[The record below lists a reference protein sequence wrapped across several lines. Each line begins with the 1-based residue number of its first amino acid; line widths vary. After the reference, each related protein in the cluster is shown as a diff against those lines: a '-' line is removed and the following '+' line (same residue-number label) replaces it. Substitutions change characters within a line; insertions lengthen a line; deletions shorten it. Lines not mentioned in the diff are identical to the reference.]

1 MLLSCQNEMFRA
13 DHNYIKEMQINW
25 ENFVI
30 VRGKKKLCRDK
41 THINDIF
48 ISPFFNLLF
57 GFVSKMFSSG
67 SFCCNNCKC
76 ER

>member
-1 MLLSCQNEMFRA
+1 MFRA